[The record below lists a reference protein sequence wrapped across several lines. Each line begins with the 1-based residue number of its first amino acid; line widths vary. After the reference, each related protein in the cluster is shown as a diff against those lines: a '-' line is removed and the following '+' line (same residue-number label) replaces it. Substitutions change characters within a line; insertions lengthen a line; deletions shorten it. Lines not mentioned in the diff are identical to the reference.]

1 MAHEITVSTIIGT
14 PPFDV
19 YVCDITNTYCFFVS
33 GFTST
38 VPPNFVFIVPPPLDD
53 VESLL
58 LKIIDSNGCEK
69 FILLVCEDQVEKQFQ
84 DLDLF
89 YFQDIEIY
97 KFQ

>member
-1 MAHEITVSTIIGT
+1 MARQIQITAITGT
-14 PPFDV
+14 PTYDI

-38 VPPNFVFIVPPPLDD
+38 IPPNFVFTVPPPLEG